1 MDIGQKIHQL
11 RVEKGMTLEELG
23 NKVGVGKST
32 IRKWEIGMIEN
43 MKRDKIAKLAEALEV
58 SPGYLL
64 GWDVEKID
72 EVENM
77 YKESRQMERLNKYAE
92 ILSNLSLTD
101 EEAEQTIK
109 YATFLKESREG
120 ANNEDKRQE
129 QK

>member
-11 RVEKGMTLEELG
+11 RVERGMTLEELG

-77 YKESRQMERLNKYAE
+77 YKESRQMERMSKYAE

-101 EEAEQTIK
+101 GETEQMIK

-120 ANNEDKRQE
+120 ANNEDKRT
-129 QK
+129 

>member
-72 EVENM
+72 EVESM
-77 YKESRQMERLNKYAE
+77 YKESRQMERMNKYAE

-101 EEAEQTIK
+101 GETEQMIK

-120 ANNEDKRQE
+120 ENYEDKR
-129 QK
+129 KKS